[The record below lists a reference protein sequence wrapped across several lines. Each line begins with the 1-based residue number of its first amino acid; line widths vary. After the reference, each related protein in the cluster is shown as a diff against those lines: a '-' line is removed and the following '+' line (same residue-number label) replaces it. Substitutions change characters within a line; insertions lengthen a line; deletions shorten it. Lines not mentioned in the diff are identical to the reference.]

1 MKPKE
6 IPADLRRPSRLRERL
21 EGYAISAIVH
31 LLLLFLLAS
40 ITLTSGGDGFGFG
53 RRGDSPT
60 VRLVVSDDAVED
72 AELEELKEDVEVK
85 PLEVERIQ
93 QRAVSLPELASF
105 SAPRPSSQRLSKL
118 DTRFTPTSGGVGGL
132 SGQFGSFIGGLRKTG
147 LDVVL
152 VIDAT
157 ASMQHVID
165 DIKARSI
172 ALVSQIQS
180 LVPIARVGVVAYR
193 DKGDE
198 FTTRFT
204 DLSFHGSKIK
214 AFLDNLRADGGG
226 DYEEAVR
233 EGLETA
239 MDDLS
244 WRKRSKR
251 VIIIVGSSPPHKEDV
266 SAIDALAA
274 EFHQMGGVVSTIDV
288 TRRMHEEYQREMKK
302 WLYGA
307 VGAGGETEMPEF
319 YKEVQAAYA
328 RIADR
333 GGGDLAMLGSESA
346 LTQQILTFAFGS
358 KWKNEVARYAEE
370 R

>member
-1 MKPKE
+1 LKRQE
-6 IPADLRRPSRLRERL
+6 ILADLRRPSRFRERL
-21 EGYAISAIVH
+21 EGYAISAVVH
-31 LLLLFLLAS
+31 LLLLLFLAS
-40 ITLTSGGDGFGFG
+40 ITLTAGGEGFGLG
-53 RRGDSPT
+53 ERGESPT
-60 VRLVVSDDAVED
+60 VRLVVNDEAVDD
-72 AELEELKEDVEVK
+72 AELEDLKEDVQVK
-85 PLEVERIQ
+85 PLEVEQIQ

-105 SAPRPSSQRLSKL
+105 SAPRPSSQRLANL

-165 DIKARSI
+165 DIKTRSI

-180 LVPIARVGVVAYR
+180 LVPIARIGVVAYR
-193 DKGDE
+193 DRGDE

-214 AFLDNLRADGGG
+214 GFLDNLRADGGG

-251 VIIIVGSSPPHKEDV
+251 VIIIVGSSPPHKEDIA
-266 SAIDALAA
+266 AIDALAD
-274 EFHQMGGVVSTIDV
+274 EFHKLGGVVSTIDV
-288 TRRMHEEYQREMKK
+288 TRRMHEEYQREMNK
-302 WLYGA
+302 WLYGSDKK
-307 VGAGGETEMPEF
+307 GSEKMPEF
-319 YKEVQAAYA
+319 YKEVQAAYS
-328 RIADR
+328 RIAKR
-333 GGGDLAMLGSESA
+333 GGGELAMLGSESA
-346 LTQQILTFAFGS
+346 LTQQILTFAFGT

-370 R
+370 N

>member
-1 MKPKE
+1 MKRKE
-6 IPADLRRPSRLRERL
+6 ILADIRRPSRFRERL

-31 LLLLFLLAS
+31 LLLLLLLAS
-40 ITLTSGGDGFGFG
+40 VTLTAGGDGFGFG
-53 RRGDSPT
+53 KRGDSPT
-60 VRLVVSDDAVED
+60 VRLVMSDEAVDD
-72 AELEELKEDVEVK
+72 AELEDLKEDVQVK
-85 PLEVERIQ
+85 PLEVEQMQ

-105 SAPRPSSQRLSKL
+105 SAPRPSSQRLAKL

-165 DIKARSI
+165 DIKTRSI

-193 DKGDE
+193 DQGDE

-266 SAIDALAA
+266 AAIDDLAA
-274 EFHQMGGVVSTIDV
+274 EFQTLGGVVSTIDV
-288 TRRMHEEYQREMKK
+288 TRRMHEEYQREMSE
-302 WLYGA
+302 WLHGQAA
-307 VGAGGETEMPEF
+307 VRAHGEMPEF

-328 RIADR
+328 RIAKR
-333 GGGDLAMLGSESA
+333 GGGELAMLGSDSA

-358 KWKNEVARYAEE
+358 KWKNEVSRYAKE